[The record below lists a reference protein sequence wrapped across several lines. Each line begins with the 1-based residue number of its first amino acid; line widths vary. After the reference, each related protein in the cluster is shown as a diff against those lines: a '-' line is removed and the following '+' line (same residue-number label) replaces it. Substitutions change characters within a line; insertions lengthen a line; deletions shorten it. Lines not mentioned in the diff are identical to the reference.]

1 MMEKT
6 SLLHGLQD
14 PDLRTAD
21 LCTAMTGL
29 AFIRNQLTQVSRDKP
44 LPEGM
49 LAAIGCLIK
58 QAEFEANMTMELL
71 ENLTLRVR
79 ASEAADCPEG

>member
-29 AFIRNQLTQVSRDKP
+29 AFIRQELAQVSRDVP
-44 LPEGM
+44 MPEGM
-49 LAAIGCLIK
+49 LAALECLIK

-71 ENLTLRVR
+71 ESLTLRVR
-79 ASEAADCPEG
+79 ESEAVDCPEG